1 LPAVKRILNFIDGQS
16 RPACSGR
23 FLPDVD
29 PATGQVIAE
38 IAESGPEDVDAA
50 VAAASR
56 AFESWRR
63 TPAEERSRLL
73 IRVAELIEE
82 NFDELARLES
92 EDSGKPIG
100 LARRMDIPRA
110 ILNFRFFATAIL
122 HAETR
127 AHVTDD
133 RALNYTLR
141 QPLGVAGLIS
151 PWNLPLYLLSWKIAP
166 AIAAGNCCVAKPSEL
181 TPLTADRLAA
191 LIAEAGIPPGVVNIV
206 HGTGPSAGRA
216 LTSHP
221 KVPLI
226 SFTGGTKTGADVMAQ
241 AGPLFKKVSLELG
254 GKNPNIVFADADL
267 EQAVATSITS
277 SFSNQGEIC
286 LCGSRLFVDK
296 TIYGEFL
303 DRFVE
308 GTKKLRIG
316 DPQEPSTDVGALVS
330 EAHLRKVEG
339 YVALAREE
347 GGTVVVGGKRPA
359 NLPERVQG
367 GYFLEPTVITGLDC
381 GRRVM
386 QEEIF
391 GPVVTVTPFESPE
404 EAIALANGTRYGLSA
419 SVWTRDLQK
428 AHRVAAALDSGTVWV
443 NTWLLRDLRVPFG
456 GMKESGLGREGGF
469 ASLDFFTE
477 AKNVCVKL

>member
-1 LPAVKRILNFIDGQS
+1 VKRILNFIDGQFRAPS
-16 RPACSGR
+16 SGR
-23 FLPDVD
+23 YLPDVD

-38 IAESGPEDVDAA
+38 IPDSGPEDVDAA
-50 VAAASR
+50 VTAASR
-56 AFESWRR
+56 AFASWRR
-63 TPAEERSRLL
+63 TPAAERSDRL
-73 IRVAELIEE
+73 IRVAELIQE

-92 EDSGKPIG
+92 QDSGKPIG

-133 RALNYTLR
+133 QALNYTLR

-206 HGTGPSAGRA
+206 HGPGPGAGRA

-267 EQAVATSITS
+267 EQAVATSIPS

-286 LCGSRLFVDK
+286 LCGSRLFVERK
-296 TIYGEFL
+296 IYGEFL

-308 GTKKLRIG
+308 ATKTLRIG
-316 DPQEPSTDVGALVS
+316 DPMDASTDVGALVS

-359 NLPERVQG
+359 NLPDRVQG
-367 GYFLEPTVITGLDC
+367 GYFFEPTVITGLDC
-381 GRRVM
+381 SRRVM

-391 GPVVTVTPFESPE
+391 GPVVTVTPFDSAE

-456 GMKESGLGREGGF
+456 GMKESGVGREGGF

-477 AKNVCVKL
+477 AKNVCVAL

>member
-1 LPAVKRILNFIDGQS
+1 VKRVLNFIGGEF
-16 RPACSGR
+16 RPPCSGR
-23 FLPDVD
+23 YLPDLE
-29 PATGQVIAE
+29 PATGKAIAE
-38 IAESGPEDVDAA
+38 IADSGPEDVDAA
-50 VAAASR
+50 VGAASR

-73 IRVAELIEE
+73 LRVADLIEE

-92 EDSGKPIG
+92 QDNGKPVA
-100 LARRMDIPRA
+100 LARRMDVPRA
-110 ILNFRFFATAIL
+110 ISNFRFFATAIL
-122 HAETR
+122 HAETS
-127 AHVTDD
+127 AHMTDD

-151 PWNLPLYLLSWKIAP
+151 PWNLPLYLLTWKIAP

-191 LIAEAGIPPGVVNIV
+191 LVAEAGIPPGVVNIV
-206 HGTGPSAGRA
+206 HGTGASAGRA

-226 SFTGGTKTGADVMAQ
+226 SFTGGTKTGADVMAH

-254 GKNPNIVFADADL
+254 GKNPNVVFADADL
-267 EQAVATSITS
+267 EQAVATSIQS
-277 SFSNQGEIC
+277 SFANQGEIC
-286 LCGSRLFVDK
+286 LCGSRLFVER
-296 TIYGEFL
+296 TIHDEFL
-303 DRFVE
+303 DRFLA
-308 GTKKLRIG
+308 GTRKLRIG
-316 DPQEPSTDVGALVS
+316 DPEDASTDVGALVS
-330 EAHLRKVEG
+330 EAHRSKVEG
-339 YVALAREE
+339 YVALAKEE
-347 GGTVVVGGKRPA
+347 GGEVLVGGGRPA
-359 NLPERVQG
+359 ELPERVRD
-367 GYFLEPTVITGLDC
+367 GYFLEPAVVTGLDC
-381 GRRVM
+381 GKRCM

-391 GPVVTVTPFESPE
+391 GPVVTVTPFDTPE
-404 EAIALANGTRYGLSA
+404 EAVALANSTRYGLSA

-456 GMKESGLGREGGF
+456 GMKESGVGREGGF
-469 ASLDFFTE
+469 DSLAFFTE

>member
-1 LPAVKRILNFIDGQS
+1 VKRVLNFIDGQF
-16 RPACSGR
+16 RPPCSGR
-23 FLPDVD
+23 YLPNLN
-29 PATGQVIAE
+29 PATGQVISE
-38 IAESGPEDVDAA
+38 IADSGPEDVDAA
-50 VAAASR
+50 VTAASR
-56 AFESWRR
+56 AFASWRK

-73 IRVAELIEE
+73 IRVAQLIEE

-92 EDSGKPIG
+92 EDNGKPIA
-100 LARRMDIPRA
+100 LARRMDVPRA

-122 HAETR
+122 HTETPS
-127 AHVTDD
+127 HMTDD

-166 AIAAGNCCVAKPSEL
+166 AVAAGNCCVAKPSEL

-206 HGTGPSAGRA
+206 HGTGAGAGRA

-226 SFTGGTKTGADVMAQ
+226 SFTGGTKTGADVMAH

-254 GKNPNIVFADADL
+254 GKNPNVVFADADL
-267 EQAVATSITS
+267 DQAIATSIQS
-277 SFSNQGEIC
+277 SFANQGEIC
-286 LCGSRLFVDK
+286 LCGSRLFVER
-296 TIYGEFL
+296 TIYDEFL
-303 DRFVE
+303 DRFVDA
-308 GTKKLRIG
+308 TKKLRIG
-316 DPQEPSTDVGALVS
+316 DPQEASTEVGALVS
-330 EAHLRKVEG
+330 EAHLRKVES
-339 YVALAREE
+339 YVALAKEE
-347 GGTVVVGGKRPA
+347 GGEIRTGGKRPG
-359 NLPERVQG
+359 NLPERVRD

-381 GRRVM
+381 NRRVM

-391 GPVVTVTPFESPE
+391 GPVVTLTPFDTPE
-404 EAIALANGTRYGLSA
+404 EAIDYANSTRYGLSA

-428 AHRVAAALDSGTVWV
+428 AHRVAAAIDSGTVWV

-456 GMKESGLGREGGF
+456 GMKESGVGREGGF
-469 ASLDFFTE
+469 DSLEFFTE
-477 AKNVCVKL
+477 AKNICVKL

>member
-1 LPAVKRILNFIDGQS
+1 VKRILNFIDGEF
-16 RPACSGR
+16 RPPCSGR
-23 FLPDVD
+23 YLPDLN

-38 IAESGPEDVDAA
+38 TAESGPDDVDAA
-50 VAAASR
+50 VVAASR

-63 TPAEERSRLL
+63 TPAEERSGLL

-92 EDSGKPIG
+92 EDSGKPIA
-100 LARRMDIPRA
+100 LARRIDVPRA
-110 ILNFRFFATAIL
+110 IRNFRFFATAIL
-122 HAETR
+122 HAE
-127 AHVTDD
+127 
-133 RALNYTLR
+133 LNYTIR

-151 PWNLPLYLLSWKIAP
+151 PWNLPLYLLTWKIAP

-181 TPLTADRLAA
+181 TPLTADRLAV
-191 LIAEAGIPPGVVNIV
+191 LTLEAGIPPGVVNVV
-206 HGTGPSAGRA
+206 HGPGGSAGRA

-221 KVPLI
+221 RVPLI
-226 SFTGGTKTGADVMAQ
+226 SFTGGTKTGADVMTH

-267 EQAVATSITS
+267 EQAVSTSIQS
-277 SFSNQGEIC
+277 SFANQGEIC
-286 LCGSRLFVDK
+286 LCGSRLFVER
-296 TIYGEFL
+296 TIYDEFL
-303 DRFVE
+303 ERFLE

-316 DPQEPSTDVGALVS
+316 DPQDPSTDVGALVS
-330 EAHLRKVEG
+330 EPHLRKVEG
-339 YVALAREE
+339 YVELAREE
-347 GGTVVVGGKRPA
+347 GGKILVGGKRPE
-359 NLPERVQG
+359 NLPERVRD
-367 GYFLEPTVITGLDC
+367 GYFLEPTVIAGLDC
-381 GRRVM
+381 RRRVM

-404 EAIALANGTRYGLSA
+404 EAIAYANGTRYGLSA

-428 AHRVAAALDSGTVWV
+428 AHRVAAAIESGTVWV

-456 GMKESGLGREGGF
+456 GMKESGVGREGGF
-469 ASLDFFTE
+469 ESLDFFTE

>member
-1 LPAVKRILNFIDGQS
+1 VKRVLNFVDGEF
-16 RPACSGR
+16 RPPCSGR
-23 FLPDVD
+23 YLPDVD
-29 PATGQVIAE
+29 PATGKVIAE

-56 AFESWRR
+56 AFASWRR

-73 IRVAELIEE
+73 IRVSQLIEE

-92 EDSGKPIG
+92 EDNGKPIA
-100 LARRMDIPRA
+100 LSRRMDVPRA

-122 HAETR
+122 HTETR

-191 LIAEAGIPPGVVNIV
+191 LILEAGIPPGVVNVV
-206 HGTGPSAGRA
+206 HGYGASAGRA

-221 KVPLI
+221 DVPLI
-226 SFTGGTKTGADVMAQ
+226 SFTGGTRTGADVMAQ

-267 EQAVATSITS
+267 EQAVATSIQS
-277 SFSNQGEIC
+277 SFANQGEIC
-286 LCGSRLFVDK
+286 LCGSRLFVERTVYD
-296 TIYGEFL
+296 EFL
-303 DRFVE
+303 DRFLDA
-308 GTKKLRIG
+308 TRKLTIG
-316 DPQEPSTDVGALVS
+316 DPQDVSTEVGALVS

-347 GGTVVVGGKRPA
+347 GGAVLVGGERPRD
-359 NLPERVQG
+359 LPERVRG

-381 GRRVM
+381 NRRVM

-391 GPVVTVTPFESPE
+391 GPVVTVTPFDSPE
-404 EAIALANGTRYGLSA
+404 EAIAYANGTRYGLSS
-419 SVWTRDLQK
+419 SVWTRDLEK
-428 AHRVAAALDSGTVWV
+428 AHRVAAAIETGTVWV

-456 GMKESGLGREGGF
+456 GMKESGVGREGGF
-469 ASLDFFTE
+469 DSLDFFTE